1 MTAVSDR
8 RLTVADG
15 RPGVHRR
22 PRVSIDAP
30 VSRWAA
36 LIAVL
41 PAVAAAAISL
51 RGLGDREMW
60 EDEYATWH
68 ASTLSLSQLVALLR
82 HIDMVHATYYL
93 ILHGWVELAGSSPLA
108 LRLPSVLAM
117 AICAACV
124 ALIGRRLA
132 TAPVGLVAGLIFAVV
147 PSVSRYAEEARSYA
161 LVTMGAAVAT
171 LMLLRALEKDTRLR
185 LALYGLSIAFIGLVH
200 FVALTVLGAHAVLLL
215 LTTRPTEARR
225 WRIVEAGGIAM
236 LVVIPLLALA
246 SQQSSAIGWITADAE
261 RVKSFPEHVF
271 LSTTVATT
279 IIILACIGAIFLLTS
294 RRPGDRNVAAML
306 ATWALL
312 PPIFCYASFP
322 LLHLF
327 LPRYVLF
334 IVPAWSILAAVAAC
348 RSGELVWRHLWPVTA
363 VLAILVVAWVGL
375 PDQRAV
381 RASPVAGQPDFR
393 GATTEIHDKLKP
405 GDGIVYNDPFGA
417 SADLARQAV
426 TYEMRDEPRPRD
438 VFLRQTAAQRGWYAA
453 SECVDPKPCL
463 GTAPRLWLIYTGFS
477 RDPFAGMAADRAS
490 ILKRDYA
497 VAGTDKFTGV
507 VLVLLT
513 RSAGQPGTDPGRASP
528 DGETAR

>member
-1 MTAVSDR
+1 M
-8 RLTVADG
+8 
-15 RPGVHRR
+15 
-22 PRVSIDAP
+22 PRDAP
-30 VSRWAA
+30 AGPWSA
-36 LIAVL
+36 LIALL
-41 PAVAAAAISL
+41 PAAVAAAISL

-68 ASTLSLSQLVALLR
+68 ASTLSLTQLLGLLR

-93 ILHGWVELAGSSPLA
+93 IIHVWVQLAGSSPLA

-124 ALIGRRLA
+124 ALVGRRLT
-132 TAPVGLVAGLIFAVV
+132 TAPVGLVAGLMFAVV
-147 PSVSRYAEEARSYA
+147 PSVSRYAQEARSYA
-161 LVTMGAAVAT
+161 FVTMGAAVAT
-171 LMLLRALEKDTRLR
+171 LMLLRALEKDTRAR
-185 LALYGLSIAFIGLVH
+185 LVLYGVSIAFIGLVH

-215 LTTRPTEARR
+215 MTTRSTEARR

-246 SQQSSAIGWITADAE
+246 SQQSSAIGWITADAQ
-261 RVKSFPEHVF
+261 RVKTFPEHVF
-271 LSTTVATT
+271 LSTRVATV
-279 IIILACIGAIFLLTS
+279 IIILAVVGAIFLLTS

-306 ATWALL
+306 ATWAVL

-348 RSGELVWRHLWPVTA
+348 RSGEFVWRHLWPLTA
-363 VLAILVVAWVGL
+363 TVAVLVVAWVGM

-393 GATTEIHDKLKP
+393 GASTDIHDRLKP

-438 VFLRQTAAQRGWYAA
+438 VFLRQTAAERGWYAA
-453 SECVDPKPCL
+453 SECVNPKPCL
-463 GTAPRLWLIYTGFS
+463 GAAPRLWLMYTGS
-477 RDPFAGMAADRAS
+477 SGDPFEGMAADRAS
-490 ILKRDYA
+490 LLKRDYK

-507 VLVLLT
+507 VLVLLI
-513 RSAGQPGTDPGRASP
+513 RSASSP
-528 DGETAR
+528 PPPQGG